1 MIAYICGIVAAL
13 SITMAAIVFAWLIAL
28 YNSDKANNRTVYKI
42 AMILKE
48 CKTSVEYE
56 AVLNGP
62 IAKILRECNS
72 NSDHSL
78 TPNAWVRLFTNVR
91 IRRFLR
97 HERPVGLPV
106 DGVSQ
111 VSAE

>member
-1 MIAYICGIVAAL
+1 MIAYICGIVAVL
-13 SITMAAIVFAWLIAL
+13 IVTMAAIVFAWWIAL
-28 YNSDKANNRTVYKI
+28 YNSDKANNRAVYKV

-48 CKTSVEYE
+48 CKNSVEYE
-56 AVLNGP
+56 TALNGP
-62 IAKILRECNS
+62 IALRQWNS
-72 NSDHSL
+72 NSDHFV

-106 DGVSQ
+106 GGVSQ